1 MIDIIFLGADVP
13 SNRVILTSAGAG
25 CLGVSF
31 WGLQRRGLP
40 KNKKYELKNY
50 FPEDVRIYVNAGLPL
65 KREFSKA
72 ELEEFAA
79 DYEQFIAENIDSIAG
94 FTEVDHPGLP
104 SSFIEEQRVTVWSD
118 VPEDKFCPVFRA
130 ADGVSLDSLA
140 VRYLNVAV
148 PGELVE
154 NDTKLIPLIRR
165 LHQQHGTTFH
175 AIAAAKP
182 DNLRQMPVAT
192 ASTLSW
198 LSPMMRGETIVWN
211 GSKLVRY
218 PKRMK
223 EQARPRYKA
232 IYERAGLDFDKILS
246 DDAVEISKL
255 AVWSY
260 LQYQDWVNR
269 LGADIVTMSEWSDV
283 EQSGEST
290 PNEVTMRGGG
300 MRKLEPRKPEE
311 MGVLPVL
318 GTEVTRVVETDELGN
333 NVIKDVT
340 VLKSSATSL
349 RMCDT
354 CFVAQNCPAFKPQ
367 STCAFNL
374 PVEVKTKDQLKSLIN
389 ALVEMQGQ
397 RVAFAKFSEDLN
409 GGYPDPNVGQELDR
423 FFKMLKTIK
432 ELDDSREFIRMT
444 VERQGAGG
452 VLSAIFGD
460 KAQALR
466 ELPNNGLDEAKTN
479 EIIHQVIDQD
489 SENS

>member
-1 MIDIIFLGADVP
+1 MSLNIIFLGADVP
-13 SNRVILTSAGAG
+13 SNRTILTSAGAS

-31 WGLQRRGLP
+31 WGLQRRGMP

-50 FPEDVRIYVNAGLPL
+50 FPEDVRIFLNAGIPL
-65 KREFSKA
+65 KREFSQE
-72 ELEEFAA
+72 ELETFAA
-79 DYEQFIAENIDSIAG
+79 DYEQFVMENLDRIEG
-94 FTEVDHPGLP
+94 FTEVDHPGLQDK
-104 SSFIEEQRVTVWSD
+104 FIEEQRVTVWSD
-118 VPEDKFCPVFRA
+118 VPEEKFWPVYRP
-130 ADGVSLDSLA
+130 GTELSSIA

-148 PGELVE
+148 PGELIE
-154 NDTKLIPLIRR
+154 NENKTNTLIRR
-165 LHQQHGTTFH
+165 FAQQHGTTFH

-182 DNLRQMPVAT
+182 DNLRQLPVGT

-211 GSKLVRY
+211 GAKLVRY

-232 IYERAGLDFDKILS
+232 IYERAGLDFDKILA

-260 LQYQDWVNR
+260 LQYQEWLNKI
-269 LGADIVTMSEWSDV
+269 GTDIVTMSEWSDV
-283 EQSGEST
+283 EESGEST
-290 PNEVTMRGGG
+290 PKEVTMRGVG
-300 MRKLEPRKPEE
+300 MRKVEPRKPEE

-318 GTEVTRVVETDELGN
+318 GTDVARVVEPDEEGN
-333 NVIKDVT
+333 SVIKDVT
-340 VLKSSATSL
+340 VLRSNATSL

-354 CFVAQNCPAFKPQ
+354 CFVSANCPAFKPQ

-374 PVEVKTKDQLKSLIN
+374 PVEVKTKEQLKALIN

-409 GGYPDPNVGQELDR
+409 GGYPDPNVGQEMDR

-460 KAQALR
+460 KAQTLR
-466 ELPNNGLDEAKTN
+466 ELPNNGLNESRTN
-479 EIIHQVIDQD
+479 EIIGQIIEPEDD
-489 SENS
+489 KS